1 MANNNQIYK
10 MSNAGGFKSLTRY
23 YDMLAGNTTWNPW
36 EPQGAFDALATVTV
50 DASAPTE
57 VIFTGI
63 PQTYKHLQ
71 IRLIARQN
79 SGGTSI
85 DNCTMQV
92 NGVTSGS
99 LYASHF
105 LRGNGSS
112 ATSTGYGSL
121 NNWSMA
127 FWAPQTNSGAF
138 GGGIIDILDYASTT
152 KNKTFRG
159 LSGVDTNGA
168 GELTLASGLFNST
181 AAITSIRLFGATFG
195 ANTQFAL
202 YGVK

>member
-1 MANNNQIYK
+1 MTPILGIWASQI
-10 MSNAGGFKSLTRY
+10 SGRL
-23 YDMLAGNTTWNPW
+23 W
-36 EPQGAFDALATVTV
+36 EPAGAFDALATVTV
-50 DASAPTE
+50 PSGGATE
-57 VIFTGI
+57 VIFNGI
-63 PQTYKHLQ
+63 PAGYKHLQ
-71 IRLIARQN
+71 IRLIARQ
-79 SGGTSI
+79 SSSGTSI
-85 DNCTMQV
+85 DNCTLQC

-138 GGGIIDILDYASTT
+138 GAGVIDILDYASTT
-152 KNKTFRG
+152 KTKTFRG
-159 LSGVDTNGA
+159 LSGVDCNGS

-181 AAITSIRLFGATFG
+181 DAITSIRLFGATFG
-195 ANTQFAL
+195 ENTTFAL
-202 YGVK
+202 YGIK

>member
-1 MANNNQIYK
+1 MAQGDVGIYASQI
-10 MSNAGGFKSLTRY
+10 SGHLWAPNGS
-23 YDMLAGNTTWNPW
+23 
-36 EPQGAFDALATVTV
+36 FDALATVTIG
-50 DASAPTE
+50 SAVSE
-57 VIFTGI
+57 VIFSNI
-63 PQTYKHLQ
+63 PQGYKHLQ
-71 IRLIARQN
+71 IRLVGRQN
-79 SGGTSI
+79 SSGTSI

-105 LRGNGSS
+105 MRGDGYGTPSG
-112 ATSTGYGSL
+112 TGYANL

-152 KNKTFRG
+152 KTKTFRG
-159 LSGVDTNGA
+159 LTGVDCNGS
-168 GELTLASGLFNST
+168 GTITLASGLFNST
-181 AAITSIRLFGATFG
+181 NPITSIRLFGATFG
-195 ANTQFAL
+195 TNTQFAL